1 MMLSI
6 FYSTGRHGTT
16 GFFSHEQRR
25 LHYSCTLMFAVT
37 IQRTD
42 AAEAVAVWFQSDL
55 GKPDPVQ
62 GSLQN
67 SLHPWDLQ
75 HLLGLLRAFPEH
87 GRKREASIQPY
98 RCGDQIWLTCR
109 LCDSFHSYVSFQP
122 LQTCVATSKVATM
135 CALGNSIIF
144 CPP

>member
-1 MMLSI
+1 MLSI
-6 FYSTGRHGTT
+6 FCSTGRHFGTT
-16 GFFSHEQRR
+16 VFFP
-25 LHYSCTLMFAVT
+25 TNN
-37 IQRTD
+37 TD
-42 AAEAVAVWFQSDL
+42 CIAAAPWCLQSPSKGQMLQKLWQFDFQSDL
-55 GKPDPVQ
+55 AKPDPVQ

-75 HLLGLLRAFPEH
+75 RLLGLLWAFPEH

-98 RCGDQIWLTCR
+98 RCGDQIQLTCR
-109 LCDSFHSYVSFQP
+109 LCDSFHFYASFQP

-135 CALGNSIIF
+135 YALGNSIIF